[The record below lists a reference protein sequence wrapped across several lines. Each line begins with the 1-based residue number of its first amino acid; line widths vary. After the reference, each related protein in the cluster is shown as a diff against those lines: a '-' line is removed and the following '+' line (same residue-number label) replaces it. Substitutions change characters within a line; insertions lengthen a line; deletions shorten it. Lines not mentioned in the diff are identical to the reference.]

1 MERREVI
8 KLITLATGAALVGGE
23 LIFTGC
29 TPDKKPVGG
38 SLFGQKDLDL
48 LADIAETIMPRTHTH
63 GANDAGVAEFIA
75 GTVNRCYF
83 EPDQQTFMAGL
94 VTIEEN
100 SRSRYGKRFGRLTSG
115 QKTEMLQDLD
125 REARA
130 YIRPDGGTAHYFTMM
145 KQLTIYGYFT
155 SEIVQK
161 EVMRHVP
168 IPGSYDGCMP
178 YNEGDPAWAI

>member
-1 MERREVI
+1 MDRREVI

-29 TPDKKPVGG
+29 TPDRPAGD
-38 SLFGQKDLDL
+38 SLFGRKDLDL

-63 GANDAGVAEFIA
+63 GAKDAGVAEFIT
-75 GTVNRCYF
+75 GTVDRCYF
-83 EPDQQTFMAGL
+83 EPDQQTFLAGL
-94 VTIEEN
+94 VAIEES
-100 SRSRYGKRFGRLTSG
+100 SRSRYGKRFGRLTAE
-115 QKTEMLQDLD
+115 QQTEMLQDLD

-130 YIRPDGGTAHYFTMM
+130 HRQPEGGTAHYFTMI

-161 EVMRHVP
+161 EVLRHVP

>member
-1 MERREVI
+1 MDRRDVI

-29 TPDKKPVGG
+29 TPEKPAGD
-38 SLFGQKDLDL
+38 SLFSRKDLDL
-48 LADIAETIMPRTHTH
+48 LADIAETIMPRTDTP
-63 GANDAGVAEFIA
+63 GAKDAGVAEFIA
-75 GTVNRCYF
+75 GTVDRCYF
-83 EPDQQTFMAGL
+83 EPDQQTFLAGL
-94 VTIEEN
+94 VTIDET
-100 SRSRYGKRFGRLTSG
+100 SRSRYGKRFGRLTG
-115 QKTEMLQDLD
+115 EQKTDMLQDLD

-130 YIRPDGGTAHYFTMM
+130 YRRPDGGTAHYFTMM
-145 KQLTIYGYFT
+145 KQLAIYGFFT

-161 EVMRHVP
+161 QVLRHVP